1 MRVVAAGGG
10 VMNSIT
16 LSGLDNVSGKKD
28 VGDLFTFQW
37 LKTTRKMNI
46 KSKLRRS
53 AHITAS

>member
-28 VGDLFTFQW
+28 VRDLFTFG
-37 LKTTRKMNI
+37 
-46 KSKLRRS
+46 
-53 AHITAS
+53 

>member
-28 VGDLFTFQW
+28 VGDLFTLILAKNNSENEHQE
-37 LKTTRKMNI
+37 
-46 KSKLRRS
+46 
-53 AHITAS
+53 